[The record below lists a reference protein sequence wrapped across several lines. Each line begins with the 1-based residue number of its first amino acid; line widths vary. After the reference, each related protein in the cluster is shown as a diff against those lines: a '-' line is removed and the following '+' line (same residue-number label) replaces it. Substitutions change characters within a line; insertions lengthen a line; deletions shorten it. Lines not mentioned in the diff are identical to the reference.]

1 MVHSKVACRYGWV
14 QDTVAI
20 MLQSEDPPGT
30 TPTSTGKAWGESG
43 ATVDHQN
50 SHLFNIFTVA
60 MSTHCL
66 LPKPRVLPAL
76 PSNWAGLLVNSLTAV
91 AVMKHLPKTT

>member
-1 MVHSKVACRYGWV
+1 
-14 QDTVAI
+14 
-20 MLQSEDPPGT
+20 MLLSEAPPGT
-30 TPTSTGKAWGESG
+30 TPTPTGSWGETG

-50 SHLFNIFTVA
+50 SIFRVA

-76 PSNWAGLLVNSLTAV
+76 PSNWAGLLIVNSPATV
-91 AVMKHLPKTT
+91 AVMKRLPKTT